1 MTLKARVPHPSRFQR
16 LPRLVQG
23 LRCFTP
29 IMENERSRTMP
40 FVKLGWKVRAIPI
53 LCQQLDSPVVER
65 SFSLG
70 RDQDGQLDIDPGAEK
85 RIGILAGKGCLER
98 GYRGIDVPKRSV
110 RESAIEM
117 RRGLGGVGS
126 KREIVIQQPE
136 RGLGMAGHELP
147 CLNLQVPLFVFCP
160 RQLGEERRLNIGVP
174 RFVLA
179 PVKSPHGPAPVP
191 GSSAGYTISD
201 RGATPRSARLPVR
214 CRRCEH

>member
-1 MTLKARVPHPSRFQR
+1 
-16 LPRLVQG
+16 
-23 LRCFTP
+23 
-29 IMENERSRTMP
+29 
-40 FVKLGWKVRAIPI
+40 
-53 LCQQLDSPVVER
+53 
-65 SFSLG
+65 
-70 RDQDGQLDIDPGAEK
+70 PGAEK

-110 RESAIEM
+110 RESPTEM
-117 RRGLGGVGS
+117 RRGLGGVAS
-126 KREIVIQQPE
+126 KRDIVIQQPD
-136 RGLGMAGHELP
+136 RALGLAGHDLP
-147 CLNLQVPLFVFCP
+147 CLNLQEARFAFSPP
-160 RQLGEERRLNIGVP
+160 RPGEERRLTIGVP